1 MGWYDGN
8 SGGSTH
14 DVGGKEANQFGLHDM
29 HGNVYEW
36 CEDVYD
42 GAFYGK
48 PEALVLDPVSTTGSG
63 FRVIRGGGFFFIA
76 LGARSADRGDIF
88 FPSDRFSELGF
99 RPARP
104 LP

>member
-63 FRVIRGGGFFFIA
+63 YRVLRGGNFGF
-76 LGARSADRGDIF
+76 LARSARSAGRDFTI
-88 FPSDRFSELGF
+88 PSTRFSALGF